1 MLECDLLKSLSDA
14 GLSCTGCA
22 ACSNVCPRQAIEMRA
37 DELGFRYPRIRT
49 AQCVDCGLCRQSCPV
64 LNGMTSDKAPEP
76 ECYALQAKENVR
88 AVSSSGGAFTL
99 LAQAVLDQGG
109 AVFGAAMEED
119 LTVRH
124 RCARTPG
131 QLASLRKSKYVQ
143 SDIGQTYREA
153 KHCLEQGQ
161 QVLFSGTPCQ
171 IAGLYAC
178 LGRSWDT
185 LYTVDILCHGV
196 PSQQMLRDSL
206 QEITAKHSVVSV
218 DFRDKQFG
226 WDCLGMTLLLD
237 NGARRRLS
245 YDESRYEQGFH
256 PNMTLR
262 ESCFHCPFSRYPRM
276 GDVTIGDFWHVAD
289 YNPDFADGH
298 GTSALLVNSDQGR
311 RLLEAVRSQASLLE
325 PVPLSYLDTNRV
337 TPSIPKPP
345 ERETFLSLYPG
356 RPFNQSVLD
365 AQQNRH
371 DVGIVGNWSYPNYGS
386 ELTYYALYRA
396 ITGLGYT
403 AVMLS
408 WPRDSQW
415 KPYEHAQLFAKDPYP
430 SRDVAQIPEIRADL
444 TNYNARCDTFVLG
457 SDQLLNDNLY
467 NWFGRFVQLDWVYSS
482 KKKIAYAASF
492 GTDFIWGPD
501 EDRAELA
508 HFLQEFDFVSSR
520 EDSGCTLLR
529 EKFGVTA
536 QQVLDPVFLPPVTLY
551 QELAGIGRDAVPKT
565 PYLFTYVL
573 DKASVDQTLLE
584 QCGQQLKLPLF
595 SVADAAP
602 QEHRLPGESGHAATL
617 EEWIACIQ
625 GSSCMI
631 TDSFHGMCMAILM
644 HRPFVAVCND
654 SRGAARFYS
663 ILSLLGLEDRLLAS
677 GAQLEANL
685 DILHR
690 PLDYDAVDQ
699 RLVVLRRQSMDWLKN
714 ALSARRPA
722 KALSTYDL
730 LDRRIR
736 SLDNQTTETD
746 AKQWQQLEDHRR
758 RLDELE
764 RRLNEIASHLAEEDC
779 QQAKSKQLTNE
790 GKTIIHNIMK
800 AISRK

>member
-22 ACSNVCPRQAIEMRA
+22 ACSNVCPRQAIEMRT

-64 LNGMTSDKAPEP
+64 LNRMTSDHAPEP
-76 ECYALQAKENVR
+76 ECYALQAGEEVR
-88 AVSSSGGAFTL
+88 SVSSSGGAFTL
-99 LAQAVLDQGG
+99 LAQTILEQGG
-109 AVFGAAMEED
+109 VVFGAAMGED

-124 RCARTPG
+124 LCARTPE
-131 QLASLRKSKYVQ
+131 QLAGLRKSKYVQ

-153 KHCLEQGQ
+153 KQCLEQGKP
-161 QVLFSGTPCQ
+161 VLFSGTPCQ

-178 LGRSWDT
+178 VGRDRDT

-196 PSQQMLRDSL
+196 PSRQMLRDSL
-206 QEITAKHSVVSV
+206 QEINARQRIVSV

-226 WDCLGMTLLLD
+226 WESLGMTLLLD

-298 GTSALLVNSDQGR
+298 GTSALLVNSEKGR
-311 RLLEAVRSQASLLE
+311 RLLEAIRPRTALLE
-325 PVPLSYLDTNRV
+325 PVPLSYLEANRV
-337 TPSIPKPP
+337 TPDIPKPP
-345 ERETFLSLYPG
+345 EREVFLSLYPG
-356 RPFNQSVLD
+356 RSFNQSVLD

-386 ELTYYALYRA
+386 ELTYYALYRTV
-396 ITGLGYT
+396 TGLGYT

-408 WPRDSQW
+408 WPGDSPW
-415 KPYEHAQLFAKDPYP
+415 KPYDHVQLFARDPYP
-430 SRDVAQIPEIRADL
+430 RRDVAEIPATRADL
-444 TNYNARCDTFVLG
+444 VNYNARCDTFLLG

-467 NWFGRFVQLDWVYSS
+467 NWFGRFAQLDWVYSN

-492 GTDFIWGPD
+492 GTDSIWGPD

-520 EDSGCTLLR
+520 EDSGCALLR
-529 EKFGVTA
+529 ERFGVTA

-551 QELAGIGRDAVPKT
+551 QELAGVGRDAVPRT

-573 DKASVDQTLLE
+573 DRASVEPELLQ
-584 QCGQQLKLPLF
+584 QCGQRMQLPLF

-625 GSSCMI
+625 GCSCMI

-644 HRPFVAVCND
+644 HRPFVAICND
-654 SRGAARFYS
+654 SRGAARFDS
-663 ILSLLGLEDRLLAS
+663 VLSLLGLEDRLLAS
-677 GAQLEANL
+677 GAQLAANPDL
-685 DILHR
+685 LHR
-690 PLDYDAVDQ
+690 PVDYDAVEQ
-699 RLVVLRRQSMDWLKN
+699 RLEVLRRQSMDWLQN

-730 LDRRIR
+730 MDRRIR
-736 SLDNQTTETD
+736 DLDHQTTETD

-764 RRLNEIASHLAEEDC
+764 RRLNALEEHRNGEIR
-779 QQAKSKQLTNE
+779 KIKQLV
-790 GKTIIHNIMK
+790 KTFL
-800 AISRK
+800 RK